1 MNAWLRSEIRIHKF
15 LGLIFCLGQIWPLAI
30 ISKYFGPKKSG
41 LGPPRAHSG
50 QFCPKN
56 RKWLFL
62 RVKIFF
68 PLSRLCVAGRN
79 FFVITI
85 FGPNVKLDSE
95 PKMFLRLAHFWD
107 DLAKNDQIMVFTV
120 LAKNQCAPHCPC
132 LLNVFLGGN
141 YLNWRHIQDLDVRF
155 WVEAIY
161 SNFCVLAPF

>member
-1 MNAWLRSEIRIHKF
+1 MRSVFTNFRASFSVWPKF
-15 LGLIFCLGQIWPLAI
+15 GLWPLFQSI
-30 ISKYFGPKKSG
+30 LVQKSQAWG
-41 LGPPRAHSG
+41 LPGHTVGSFA
-50 QFCPKN
+50 
-56 RKWLFL
+56 L
-62 RVKIFF
+62 RTENDCFWGWKFF
-68 PLSRLCVAGRN
+68 FHFPGFVLPGEF

-85 FGPNVKLDSE
+85 LGPNVKLDSE
-95 PKMFLRLAHFWD
+95 PKIFLRLAHFWD